1 MVQNLNRIN
10 KVKALLYRKLIH
22 LLLSILLIVPLVVGL
37 EETYIEVYYTVLLI
51 GSSFLYIYQVKRPLI
66 SVVIRDTLEDARN
79 NVRLNILRVAEM
91 LNMTSVKELIASMDK
106 LEYTFSEFIK
116 NVERDYERKWGYLG
130 VVMGMVGVYA
140 SYVLVNTYAYYGV
153 LALMF
158 YDTFSALFGSLIGRT
173 KMPYSSTTIEGI
185 VMGALV
191 FSLVVGLLVG
201 LSYFTWLYLVGIALG
216 VVESYSGEDNLAI
229 PVTASLLAY
238 FLRFPRI

>member
-1 MVQNLNRIN
+1 MVQNLSRIN
-10 KVKALLYRKLIH
+10 RVKALLYRKLIH

-37 EETYIEVYYTVLLI
+37 EEPYIEIYYTVLLI
-51 GSSFLYIYQVKRPLI
+51 GSSFLYIYQVKKPLI
-66 SVVIRDTLEDARN
+66 SVVIRSTLEDARN

-91 LNMTSVKELIASMDK
+91 LNMTTVKELLVSMDK

-116 NVERDYERKWGYLG
+116 SVERDYERKWGYLG
-130 VVMGMVGVYA
+130 VLMGMVGVYA
-140 SYVLVNTYAYYGV
+140 SYVMVNTYAYYGV

-173 KMPYSSTTIEGI
+173 RMPYSNTTIEGI

-191 FSLVVGLLVG
+191 FSLVVGILVG
-201 LSYFTWLYLVGIALG
+201 LNYLTWLYLVGIVLG

-229 PVTASLLAY
+229 PVTASILAY
-238 FLRFPRI
+238 LLRFPRI